1 MIIIGALIF
10 LAVVV
15 ATLSI
20 TLPLTLRGGGDDQM
34 NNNTTNSSTIATS
47 MYDLYEDRVR
57 DELINY
63 LFIKF

>member
-20 TLPLTLRGGGDDQM
+20 TLPLTLRGGDDQM